1 MLHAADYLA
10 PDSVLTVQEAGIVKA
25 DEKLAVGGVRIISP
39 RHRANAA
46 HMWLCVKFLLQIW
59 LGGTSHACAIGAAT
73 LRHEARNYAVK
84 LYAIVKAFAGKFG
97 DASDVIGR
105 QIRTQLD
112 YNVAAVERKGKCL
125 IGHIEIPL
133 GV

>member
-1 MLHAADYLA
+1 
-10 PDSVLTVQEAGIVKA
+10 
-25 DEKLAVGGVRIISP
+25 
-39 RHRANAA
+39 
-46 HMWLCVKFLLQIW
+46 MWLCVKFLLQIW
-59 LGGTSHACAIGAAT
+59 LGRTAHARAIGATA
-73 LRHEARNYAVK
+73 LRHEARDYAVK
-84 LYAIVKAFAGKFG
+84 LHAVVKTFTSKF
-97 DASDVIGR
+97 SDTGYVIGR